1 MIQRTS
7 KNFIE
12 KILSDNPKW
21 KVLDIGCGYSANPH
35 ATTICDIQDFSKYYK
50 NKTFVKITEKNLPFK
65 DKEFDFVVASHVAEH
80 VKDVTY
86 FLNELSRV
94 SKQGY
99 IEVPTRLEDNL
110 VFENKNDHLW
120 HFVFDDVKK
129 KIIISN
135 KVQYFQP
142 ILTVSSIKSLNNFFK
157 ESLVLE
163 LHWDNS
169 IEYSIIKND
178 LKPSHN
184 ISILKL
190 FKKYISKKVRQL
202 IK

>member
-7 KNFIE
+7 KSFIE

>member
-1 MIQRTS
+1 LIQRTS
-7 KNFIE
+7 KSFIE

-21 KVLDIGCGYSANPH
+21 KVLDIGCGYSANPY
-35 ATTICDIQDFSKYYK
+35 ATTICDTQDFSKYYK